1 MMENSKSKG
10 IKFLLGMISKLQRS
24 AIFRSIFMALLPADS
39 IASPNST
46 IPVPNVQVWE
56 PMVDL
61 FLFKPPQHP

>member
-24 AIFRSIFMALLPADS
+24 AISFMALLPADS